1 MGADYTYLVTSG
13 EKLGVISQASP
24 DLITMLHT
32 NQEDLEK
39 LPFTSLLVG
48 CGIDRSDESA
58 KFFADAV
65 GAAKNQ
71 NVPLVVDA
79 DGLFFL
85 SLLLQRTNLKLGALA

>member
-1 MGADYTYLVTSG
+1 MGADYTYLVTRG

-32 NQEDLEK
+32 NQQDLEK

-48 CGIDRSDESA
+48 CGIDRSDESSQ
-58 KFFADAV
+58 FFVDAV
-65 GAAKNQ
+65 SVAKNK

-85 SLLLQRTNLKLGALA
+85 SSLL